1 MEDPM
6 PLPMHIRRTDAEL
19 YHALL
24 LSIERRGKEPFKSE
38 GTFIRQQ
45 LELHASYV
53 NACAKIEAF
62 ADEVRNAGACL
73 VQLRFPIRLTQKTR
87 ESVESGMHRSFHRF
101 LQDLHGA
108 VIAQHAGALDD
119 SVTQVEPF
127 LVRLANAL
135 TLESCRILDGKV
147 PRSEA
152 RTVCITYAERLRL
165 ETVRDECRNMDSLF
179 RACQVAINCLNRFNK
194 EQARIGKDVVPRMR
208 AFLHTAERRGLRN
221 EALRLRQDR
230 QARQAIAKH
239 VDWMHDLGNAF
250 DDERIERVH
259 ELLALTHVELTQAL
273 RWQQA
278 RVTYLKASNVANCA
292 WCGVSLSTGVD
303 GTLLHAPAHM
313 RVFMRDERVRLVLD
327 KGDVPFAHYLST
339 VAVAN
344 LVIELLH
351 RRWLQLH
358 QIDSGYAN
366 RVMTYDFCKYETAA
380 RSILEDTVGPWA
392 ERTKRHFSK

>member
-1 MEDPM
+1 M
-6 PLPMHIRRTDAEL
+6 PLPMHIRRADAEL

-24 LSIERRGKEPFKSE
+24 LSIERRAEEPFRSE
-38 GTFIRQQ
+38 GTFIREQ
-45 LELHASYV
+45 LDLHASYV
-53 NACAKIEAF
+53 NVCAKIEAF
-62 ADEVRNAGACL
+62 ADEVRNAGACH
-73 VQLRFPIRLTQKTR
+73 VNLRFPIRLTQKTR
-87 ESVESGMHRSFHRF
+87 ESVESGMHRSFCRF

-108 VIAQHAGALDD
+108 VVTQHGGAVDD

-127 LVRLANAL
+127 LARLANAL
-135 TLESCRILDGKV
+135 TLESCRILDGRV
-147 PRSEA
+147 LQREA
-152 RTVCITYAERLRL
+152 RSVCITYAEKLRL
-165 ETVRDECRNMDSLF
+165 ETVQDEGRNMDSLYH
-179 RACQVAINCLNRFNK
+179 ACQVIINCLHKFDK
-194 EQARIGKDVVPRMR
+194 ERARIGKDAPARMR
-208 AFLHTAERRGLRN
+208 AFLRTTERKGLRN

-239 VDWMHDLGNAF
+239 VDWMHDLGRTF
-250 DDERIERVH
+250 DDERIGRVY

-278 RVTYLKASNVANCA
+278 RITYLKASNVAHCA
-292 WCGVSLSTGVD
+292 WCGVALKTGVD

-313 RVFMRDERVRLVLD
+313 RVFSSDERVRLVLE
-327 KGDVPFAHYLST
+327 KREVPFAHYLST
-339 VAVAN
+339 VTVAN

-358 QIDSGYAN
+358 RIDAAYAN

-380 RSILEDTVGPWA
+380 RNILEDTIVPWA

>member
-1 MEDPM
+1 M
-6 PLPMHIRRTDAEL
+6 PLPMHIRRADAEL

-24 LSIERRGKEPFKSE
+24 LSIERRAEEPFRSE
-38 GTFIRQQ
+38 GTFIREQ

-53 NACAKIEAF
+53 NVCAKIEAF

-73 VQLRFPIRLTQKTR
+73 VNLRFPIRLTQKTR

-108 VIAQHAGALDD
+108 VVAQHGGAVDD

-127 LVRLANAL
+127 LARLANAL
-135 TLESCRILDGKV
+135 TLESCRILDGRV
-147 PRSEA
+147 PQREA
-152 RTVCITYAERLRL
+152 RRVCITYAEKLRL
-165 ETVRDECRNMDSLF
+165 ETVRDECRNMDSLYH
-179 RACQVAINCLNRFNK
+179 ACQVAINCLNRFNK

-208 AFLHTAERRGLRN
+208 NFLRKVERTGLRT
-221 EALRLRQDR
+221 EAQRLRQDR
-230 QARQAIAKH
+230 QARQAITKH
-239 VDWMHDLGNAF
+239 VDWMHDLGRTF
-250 DDERIERVH
+250 DDERIGRVY
-259 ELLALTHVELTQAL
+259 ELLSITHIELTQAL
-273 RWQQA
+273 RWQQRRIA
-278 RVTYLKASNVANCA
+278 DLKAVNVANCA
-292 WCGVSLSTGVD
+292 WCGVSLTTGMH

-313 RVFMRDERVRLVLD
+313 RVFSSDERVRLVLD
-327 KGDVPFAHYLST
+327 KGEVPFAHYLST

-344 LVIELLH
+344 VVIDLLE

-358 QIDSGYAN
+358 RIDAAYAN

-380 RSILEDTVGPWA
+380 RNILEDTIVPWA